1 MPSGFQ
7 QIGSEVG
14 FGMRGR
20 DADTGPA
27 FLGLGSRLAVL
38 AQTQG
43 VGGGGLAIYSRAG
56 QPVTVGFQSLQE
68 A

>member
-43 VGGGGLAIYSRAG
+43 VGGWGTGYL
-56 QPVTVGFQSLQE
+56 
-68 A
+68 